1 MLDKDVHKLTREESE
16 LLFELVNDHIVFG
29 LMNESFFD
37 FCSAKARSPKRWD
50 KSVFSSKFCNAIE
63 SLVQEPLAWLEVEL
77 NSHFLNKIMYKQKYK
92 SGVMSESK
100 NDWNDITK
108 KEKLLAERL
117 FTYKLTLSILL
128 TIEEKEIYGDA
139 HKITSSIDRSKRV
152 SATNPSSSIEKVSI
166 ENEIAL
172 ILKNIIN
179 LMKEDTSKIDAIE
192 YLKCIRCSMNMTT
205 RVVEWKSNIQYR
217 RAKKSEEKDYTEILD
232 EEVKENE
239 MVLSEGQD
247 DKLELPVIDK
257 DYSLQIRKED
267 RNINKIQMKMKMKIN
282 KNEFQREKQIEK
294 SERTQNKA
302 PKKLGKKAKRRQAY
316 EKGLK
321 ISKNIDKNSHLKS
334 QSKQCDEASDAQIS
348 FLTKNEEGNE
358 DNPALSATKN
368 HQGEAD
374 EENLVSSLATETSKV
389 ERGTEESPIES
400 DQKSPD
406 TGKNNIKG
414 VETYNKICPKFLIN
428 ELFIFN
434 KLQNY
439 KLH

>member
-1 MLDKDVHKLTREESE
+1 MKIIILSLLDKDVHKLTREESE
-16 LLFELVNDHIVFG
+16 LLVELVNDHIVFG

-37 FCSAKARSPKRWD
+37 FCSAKAKSQKRWD
-50 KSVFSSKFCNAIE
+50 KSIFSSKFCNAIE

-77 NSHFLNKIMYKQKYK
+77 NSHFLNKIMYTRKYK
-92 SGVMSESK
+92 SGVMSQSK

-117 FTYKLTLSILL
+117 FVYKLTLSILL
-128 TIEEKEIYGDA
+128 TIEETEIYGDA
-139 HKITSSIDRSKRV
+139 HKITSSIDRSKRI
-152 SATNPSSSIEKVSI
+152 SATNPSISIEKVSI
-166 ENEIAL
+166 ENEIAS

-192 YLKCIRCSMNMTT
+192 YLKCIRCSVNMTNG
-205 RVVEWKSNIQYR
+205 VVEWKSNIQYR

-232 EEVKENE
+232 ERVKENE

-247 DKLELPVIDK
+247 DKLEVPVIDE

-267 RNINKIQMKMKMKIN
+267 RSTNKIQIKIN
-282 KNEFQREKQIEK
+282 KNEFRREKPIEK

-321 ISKNIDKNSHLKS
+321 ISKNIDKNLHLKS
-334 QSKQCDEASDAQIS
+334 QSKQSDEASDAQIS
-348 FLTKNEEGNE
+348 LLTKNEEENE

-368 HQGEAD
+368 HQDEAD
-374 EENLVSSLATETSKV
+374 DENLVSSLATETSKV
-389 ERGTEESPIES
+389 ERGTEEFPIES

-406 TGKNNIKG
+406 TEKNNIKG
-414 VETYNKICPKFLIN
+414 VETYNKI
-428 ELFIFN
+428 
-434 KLQNY
+434 
-439 KLH
+439 